1 MKAVVLEAIDAPLV
15 VRDVELTELKVG
27 QVLVKVLVSGLCGA
41 QIHEIK
47 GYKGNAKFLP
57 HLMGHEGCG
66 VVEAVG
72 DGVTTVKVGD
82 KVVMHWRLGTGI
94 EAPFPSYIL
103 NGKTMSSG
111 KVTTLSEYSIVS
123 ENRLTNVPQDTPP
136 ELCAILGCALTTA
149 MGIIDNEVDLKFG
162 ESVAVIGCGGVGLN
176 LIQASAMKSACPIIA
191 VDNNLTK
198 ERMCLDIGASKF
210 YTSIDQI
217 EEKVDIVIDTTGIP
231 EVISQGISILS
242 NTGRMI
248 LVGQPA
254 PGKFVEVMNAVNLF
268 NGIGQSIK
276 ATQGGK
282 TNPQEDIPRYIRLH
296 KEGLL
301 DVSKLITHTFTLD
314 QINEAFDLLKSGN
327 AGRIMIKIVEE
338 LV

>member
-1 MKAVVLEAIDAPLV
+1 
-15 VRDVELTELKVG
+15 
-27 QVLVKVLVSGLCGA
+27 
-41 QIHEIK
+41 
-47 GYKGNAKFLP
+47 
-57 HLMGHEGCG
+57 
-66 VVEAVG
+66 
-72 DGVTTVKVGD
+72 
-82 KVVMHWRLGTGI
+82 
-94 EAPFPSYIL
+94 
-103 NGKTMSSG
+103 
-111 KVTTLSEYSIVS
+111 
-123 ENRLTNVPQDTPP
+123 
-136 ELCAILGCALTTA
+136 

-191 VDNNLTK
+191 VDNNPTK
-198 ERMCLDIGASKF
+198 ERMSLDIGASKF

-231 EVISQGISILS
+231 EIISQGISILS

-327 AGRIMIKIVEE
+327 AGRIMIKIIEE